1 MIRLTVIEIPW
12 GLIALAIVLEVV
24 VLAATGKAKMDLSM
38 GVVAGAGAS
47 VPAIFAIGA
56 AVLRVGVVPMSMR
69 EGDIDIGAIAVVG
82 R

>member
-1 MIRLTVIEIPW
+1 MTVIEIPW

-38 GVVAGAGAS
+38 GVVAGAGTS
-47 VPAIFAIGA
+47 VPAIFVIGA
-56 AVLRVGVVPMSMR
+56 AVLRVGVMPTSMR

>member
-1 MIRLTVIEIPW
+1 LTVIIIPW
-12 GLIALAIVLEVV
+12 GSIALAIVLEVV

-38 GVVAGAGAS
+38 GVMAGAGMS
-47 VPAIFAIGA
+47 VPVIFAIGVVA
-56 AVLRVGVVPMSMR
+56 LRVGVVTMSMR